1 MSMAAYKT
9 TQYHHVSDP
18 DDDYLHQTYHSP
30 TLPRSQL
37 HADHSDDDDD
47 MTTSAEHTPTTFSH
61 SLSHSLNP
69 SPTGLITQWTAEQ
82 VADWVAALGLTQYA
96 DAFVDEAITGLALV
110 EMQHHDFKE
119 MGIMSV
125 GHRLSLL
132 RGVYDIKIKQNIPLD
147 PDHYVPLSAGD
158 NALDMTA
165 TQDDI
170 ARIIESIRIR
180 DSRILS
186 AEIELRTLRDQFDR
200 ISEENRKLRED
211 TLPVIRMVKDRSQ
224 LPPTPAEGLGTPP
237 ADVKHEKIGSGLSR
251 KFSTKKLFLG
261 GAPKNTSPTIRES
274 STLDPSAAAMAATSH
289 LNPSHPQNSPNQL
302 SQPSPTSPAY
312 TSSAQAMSAG
322 NRSFPRDVPSS
333 ARPSYIEDPRQS
345 HVSQAPSTAAPP
357 SRRTAATPAPQ
368 QEDPPNSAPLPRS
381 SREKDNPQV
390 EIFKSFRVS
399 IEDPCHKVLP
409 VALQRYNINDD
420 WRQYSL
426 YIVYGDQERCLGLEE
441 KPLML
446 FKQLEREGGKPMFM
460 LRKHAAP
467 VGEGWSANRT
477 VPAPEMQ
484 NLGPSRESVRRDNAD
499 NGRALPG
506 GVL

>member
-1 MSMAAYKT
+1 MPMAAYKT
-9 TQYHHVSDP
+9 TQYHHDSDP
-18 DDDYLHQTYHSP
+18 EDDYLHPTYHSP

-37 HADHSDDDDD
+37 HDDDLDDDD

-61 SLSHSLNP
+61 SLSHSLNS

-170 ARIIESIRIR
+170 ARIIESIRLR

-186 AEIELRTLRDQFDR
+186 AEIELRTLRDQFER

-224 LPPTPAEGLGTPP
+224 LPPTPADGLGTPP
-237 ADVKHEKIGSGLSR
+237 ADIKTEKMASGLSR

-261 GAPKNTSPTIRES
+261 GAPKNPSPTIHES

-345 HVSQAPSTAAPP
+345 HVSHAPSTTAPS
-357 SRRTAATPAPQ
+357 SRRPAATSIPPQ
-368 QEDPPNSAPLPRS
+368 EEPPNSAPLPRS
-381 SREKDNPQV
+381 AREKDNPQV

-477 VPAPEMQ
+477 VPASEMQ
-484 NLGPSRESVRRDNAD
+484 NVGPSRESVRRENAD

>member
-1 MSMAAYKT
+1 MPMAAYKT
-9 TQYHHVSDP
+9 TQYHHDSDP
-18 DDDYLHQTYHSP
+18 EDDYLHPTYHSP
-30 TLPRSQL
+30 TLPRSRL
-37 HADHSDDDDD
+37 HDDDLDDDDDD

-61 SLSHSLNP
+61 SLSHSLNS
-69 SPTGLITQWTAEQ
+69 SPTGLITQWTADQ

-147 PDHYVPLSAGD
+147 PDHY
-158 NALDMTA
+158 
-165 TQDDI
+165 DDI
-170 ARIIESIRIR
+170 ARIIESIRLR

-186 AEIELRTLRDQFDR
+186 AEIELRTLRDQFER

-224 LPPTPAEGLGTPP
+224 LPPTPADGLGTPP
-237 ADVKHEKIGSGLSR
+237 ADIKIEKMASGLSR

-261 GAPKNTSPTIRES
+261 GAPKNPSPTIHES

-322 NRSFPRDVPSS
+322 NRSFPRDVPPS

-345 HVSQAPSTAAPP
+345 HVSHAPSTIAPS
-357 SRRTAATPAPQ
+357 SRRTAATPVPPQ
-368 QEDPPNSAPLPRS
+368 EEPPNSAPLPRS
-381 SREKDNPQV
+381 AREKDNPQV

-477 VPAPEMQ
+477 VPASEMQ
-484 NLGPSRESVRRDNAD
+484 NLGPSRESVRRENAD

>member
-1 MSMAAYKT
+1 
-9 TQYHHVSDP
+9 
-18 DDDYLHQTYHSP
+18 
-30 TLPRSQL
+30 
-37 HADHSDDDDD
+37 
-47 MTTSAEHTPTTFSH
+47 
-61 SLSHSLNP
+61 
-69 SPTGLITQWTAEQ
+69 
-82 VADWVAALGLTQYA
+82 
-96 DAFVDEAITGLALV
+96 
-110 EMQHHDFKE
+110 
-119 MGIMSV
+119 
-125 GHRLSLL
+125 
-132 RGVYDIKIKQNIPLD
+132 
-147 PDHYVPLSAGD
+147 
-158 NALDMTA
+158 MTA

-170 ARIIESIRIR
+170 TRIIESIRLR

-224 LPPTPAEGLGTPP
+224 LPPTPADGLGTPP
-237 ADVKHEKIGSGLSR
+237 ADIKPEKITSGLSR

-261 GAPKNTSPTIRES
+261 GAPKNPSPTIHES

-312 TSSAQAMSAG
+312 ASSAQAMSAG
-322 NRSFPRDVPSS
+322 NRSFPRDVPPS

-345 HVSQAPSTAAPP
+345 HVSHAPSTTASS
-357 SRRTAATPAPQ
+357 SRRTAATPAPP
-368 QEDPPNSAPLPRS
+368 QEEPPNSAPLPRS
-381 SREKDNPQV
+381 TREKDNPQV

-467 VGEGWSANRT
+467 LGEGWSANRT
-477 VPAPEMQ
+477 VPASEMQ
-484 NLGPSRESVRRDNAD
+484 NSGPSRESVRRENAD
-499 NGRALPG
+499 SGRALPG